1 MLKVCSP
8 YTSALSKVVEDSISC
23 LVLVFFIFMYL
34 CYHQCAVLPAR
45 TPKPE
50 SRPCAKFGWWCISAC
65 SDKSKQALET
75 ISTCHE
81 FVCVSVYDFFCLV
94 CVSVFVLNIHHSRID
109 MKHWDPFCLCEC
121 VREIFFVKLTPLFTS
136 FSRVQKSLC
145 LCLCVC
151 FRCHSSALFSF
162 SSWLFVCIFER

>member
-1 MLKVCSP
+1 MFFFFSFNNLSIHLNEFVFNQFVYFVHQSQNFSSP
-8 YTSALSKVVEDSISC
+8 LSRERDLRERERALSAAWW
-23 LVLVFFIFMYL
+23 LLFVLF
-34 CYHQCAVLPAR
+34 
-45 TPKPE
+45 
-50 SRPCAKFGWWCISAC
+50 
-65 SDKSKQALET
+65 
-75 ISTCHE
+75 
-81 FVCVSVYDFFCLV
+81 V

-109 MKHWDPFCLCEC
+109 MKHWDPFCLCDC

-162 SSWLFVCIFER
+162 SSWLFVCVFFER